1 MEELHHHLRQLPGF
15 LQAEIAAYVGDWSGM
30 NYIEITDKHIH
41 AVNHLI
47 SSKRAPLQPINIEYA
62 HTLWGNQRSTKED
75 MEMSA
80 HLRTLPSDG
89 RMDLIAE
96 ARFFMESILFLEN
109 FKRSIEDLL
118 TRLLELGRQHAE
130 RMAQEAAQRQAEEEA
145 RARAEAEEAARR
157 LAEEHAAQQ
166 RAIEAAF
173 QLAQRQVE
181 EAEHALALRNAE
193 EARAKEA
200 ESNRAIEMTFGPEA
214 SREIDNAIKVLRG
227 TIEIA
232 ITDFSN
238 TISAHGAFDMS
249 QLEAIQN
256 MSATH

>member
-1 MEELHHHLRQLPGF
+1 MEELHYHLRQLPDY
-15 LQAEIAAYVGDWSGM
+15 LQAELAAHVGDWSGM
-30 NYIEITDKHIH
+30 NYIEITDKHVH
-41 AVNHLI
+41 AANQLI

-62 HTLWGNQRSTKED
+62 HTLWGDQRSTKEN

-89 RMDLIAE
+89 RIDLIAE

-109 FKRSIEDLL
+109 FKRSIEDLFA
-118 TRLLELGRQHAE
+118 RLLELGRQHAE
-130 RMAQEAAQRQAEEEA
+130 RLAQEAAHRQAEEAA
-145 RARAEAEEAARR
+145 RARAEAEAAARR
-157 LAEEHAAQQ
+157 LAEEQAAQQ
-166 RAIEAAF
+166 RAIEAAL

-193 EARAKEA
+193 EARTREA
-200 ESNRAIEMTFGPEA
+200 ESRHAVEVTFGPEA
-214 SREIDNAIKVLRG
+214 SREIDDAIKVLRG

-238 TISAHGAFDMS
+238 AINPHGALDMS
-249 QLEAIQN
+249 QLETIQN
-256 MSATH
+256 MSTTH

>member
-1 MEELHHHLRQLPGF
+1 MKHLKP
-15 LQAEIAAYVGDWSGM
+15 QA
-30 NYIEITDKHIH
+30 K
-41 AVNHLI
+41 
-47 SSKRAPLQPINIEYA
+47 SK
-62 HTLWGNQRSTKED
+62 
-75 MEMSA
+75 
-80 HLRTLPSDG
+80 
-89 RMDLIAE
+89 
-96 ARFFMESILFLEN
+96 LFR
-109 FKRSIEDLL
+109 KQH
-118 TRLLELGRQHAE
+118 TRLVELGRQHAE
-130 RMAQEAAQRQAEEEA
+130 RLAQEAAQRQAEEAA
-145 RARAEAEEAARR
+145 RVRAETEEQ
-157 LAEEHAAQQ
+157 AAQQ

-181 EAEHALALRNAE
+181 EAENALALRNAE

-256 MSATH
+256 MSAVH